1 MEYYTYLYKDTDG
14 TANLREEKKRA
25 SGIKTIPWNKG
36 IKQSPET
43 LQLYRLTYYRA
54 QRAQDKFNKQV
65 FEY

>member
-1 MEYYTYLYKDTDG
+1 MEYYTYLYKD
-14 TANLREEKKRA
+14 
-25 SGIKTIPWNKG
+25 
-36 IKQSPET
+36 T